1 MFHSLLMDFLLGPL
15 ERGCHLVPAC
25 DKGLD
30 SLHQG
35 ADIGET
41 GPLQSATAQNAKPAL
56 HLIEP
61 GTVRRNEMKMHR
73 GMGFEPTVVFG
84 FMGLEIIQNH
94 MELST
99 RIFGH

>member
-15 ERGCHLVPAC
+15 ERGCRLVPAC

-41 GPLQSATAQNAKPAL
+41 GSLQSATAQDAKPAL
-56 HLIEP
+56 DLIEP

-73 GMGFEPTVVFG
+73 GMGFEPTVVL
-84 FMGLEIIQNH
+84 GLWVLR
-94 MELST
+94 LS
-99 RIFGH
+99 RITWSSRPGYLA